1 MTVVYRKKGSA
12 TRKGKNFYWEKTFI
26 GKKLLLGKN
35 FLQWSTKCVM
45 IKCSYQNYM
54 TKYQKIHC
62 VEFVPSSGRFE
73 KER

>member
-1 MTVVYRKKGSA
+1 MKKLL
-12 TRKGKNFYWEKTFI
+12 TE
-26 GKKLLLGKN
+26 KLLLGKN

>member
-12 TRKGKNFYWEKTFI
+12 TRKGKNF
-26 GKKLLLGKN
+26 
-35 FLQWSTKCVM
+35 LQWSTKYVM

>member
-12 TRKGKNFYWEKTFI
+12 TRKGKNFLTE
-26 GKKLLLGKN
+26 KLLLGKN

-62 VEFVPSSGRFE
+62 VEFVPSLGRFE

>member
-12 TRKGKNFYWEKTFI
+12 TRKGKKLLTE
-26 GKKLLLGKN
+26 KLLLGKN